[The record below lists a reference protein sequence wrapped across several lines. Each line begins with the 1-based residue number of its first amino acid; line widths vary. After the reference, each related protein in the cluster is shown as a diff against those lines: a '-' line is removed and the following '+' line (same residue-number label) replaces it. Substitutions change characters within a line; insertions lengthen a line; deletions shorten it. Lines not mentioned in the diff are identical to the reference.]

1 MSYTQDSIVNIIK
14 PRGLT
19 SFQVV
24 ERVKK
29 KLKAKKAGH
38 IGTLDPMAEGV
49 LPICLNG
56 ATRIIQFLTPLSKVY
71 RAEMELGT
79 ATDTQD
85 ATGKVVAQG
94 DPGGL
99 TAEAVRAV
107 VESFAGEQFQV
118 PPMFS
123 AKKKQGIPLY
133 KLARNGITIER
144 KPVSIRIH
152 RIDFL
157 VKSGDRVEFEVECS
171 AGTYVRTLCHDMG
184 RRLGCSAHMTRLAR
198 TRVGMFDL
206 ENGLTLEALDA
217 AASDGSL
224 PQKLFPQERALEF
237 LPEIRV
243 KKDFVS
249 SLANGRALS
258 KSSLESFPSKFGPGM
273 DFRVMNGGDHLLAVV
288 EPVVDDEG
296 LKRLGPGDTVFKPK
310 RVLV

>member
-1 MSYTQDSIVNIIK
+1 MSYTQDSIVNLLK
-14 PRGLT
+14 PQGLT

-24 ERVKK
+24 DRVKAI
-29 KLKAKKAGH
+29 LKAKKAGH

-49 LPICLNG
+49 LPICLNR
-56 ATRIIQFLTPLSKVY
+56 ATRIIQFLSPLSKVY

-85 ATGKVVAQG
+85 ATGKVIEQGEAGGVSTEAAQ
-94 DPGGL
+94 
-99 TAEAVRAV
+99 AV
-107 VESFAGEQFQV
+107 VESFLGEQLQV

-123 AKKKQGIPLY
+123 AKKKKGIPLY

-144 KPVSIRIH
+144 KPVSIRVY

-157 VKSGDRVEFEVECS
+157 RKSGDRVEFEVECS

-184 RRLGCSAHMTRLAR
+184 RQLGCGAHMTRLTR

-206 ENGLTLEALDA
+206 ENGLTLEDLVA
-217 AASDGSL
+217 AVGDGSL
-224 PQKLFPQERALEF
+224 PQKLIPQERALDF

-249 SLANGRALS
+249 SLAHGQALS
-258 KSSLESFPSKFGPGM
+258 KSSLETFPCKFEPGM
-273 DFRVMNGGDHLLAVV
+273 ELRVMNGGDHLLAVV
-288 EPVVDDEG
+288 EPVVDEEG
-296 LKRLGPGDTVFKPK
+296 FKELEPGDTAFKLK

>member
-1 MSYTQDSIVNIIK
+1 MSYTQDSIVNLLK
-14 PRGLT
+14 PQGLT

-24 ERVKK
+24 DRVKAI
-29 KLKAKKAGH
+29 LKAKKAGH

-49 LPICLNG
+49 LPICLNR
-56 ATRIIQFLTPLSKVY
+56 ATRIIQFLSPLSKVY

-85 ATGKVVAQG
+85 ATGKVIEQG
-94 DPGGL
+94 DAGGVS
-99 TAEAVRAV
+99 TEAARAV
-107 VESFAGEQFQV
+107 VESFQGEQLQV

-123 AKKKQGIPLY
+123 AKKKKGIPLY

-144 KPVSIRIH
+144 KPVSIRVY
-152 RIDFL
+152 RIEFL
-157 VKSGDRVEFEVECS
+157 QKSGDRVEFEVECS

-184 RRLGCSAHMTRLAR
+184 RQLGCGAHMTRLTR

-206 ENGLTLEALDA
+206 ENGLTLEDLVA
-217 AASDGSL
+217 AVGDGSL
-224 PQKLFPQERALEF
+224 PQKLFPQERALDF

-249 SLANGRALS
+249 SLAHGQALS
-258 KSSLESFPSKFGPGM
+258 KSSLETFPRKFEPGM
-273 DFRVMNGGDHLLAVV
+273 DLRVMNGGDHLLAVV
-288 EPVVDDEG
+288 EPVVDEEG
-296 LKRLGPGDTVFKPK
+296 FKELEPGDTAFKLK